1 MSRSD
6 DRPALVRATDAAAGL
21 KSGTWESVHALAV
34 LGMVSRDASVLERA
48 HTTAAGLK
56 PGTWESVV
64 ALARLAEAEQDL
76 GSIA

>member
-1 MSRSD
+1 MPRS
-6 DRPALVRATDAAAGL
+6 
-21 KSGTWESVHALAV
+21 
-34 LGMVSRDASVLERA
+34 LERA